1 MSAPATVAKHV
12 VRFGLFEANLTDGLL
27 TKSGTRIRLQ
37 GQPFK
42 ILTILLEHP
51 GEVVTRDELRLKLW
65 PGDTFVE
72 FDDGLNTAIRKLRA
86 ALSDSADNPRFIET
100 VPRRGYRF
108 IASVQDVAVPVAA
121 PASTPA
127 DVPSEPQENE
137 TARFPGQLRR
147 AVAPAAVGLIL
158 IALALLVINTRGIRN
173 KIFPDS
179 DSGPLRT
186 AVKPRR
192 SIAVLGFKNLSGKDD
207 EAWISTAL
215 SEMFSAELASGQ
227 QLRVIPGENVARMKL
242 DLSLPSAESY
252 AQDTLEKI
260 RKHLNTDMVVLGSY
274 LALGKDSSEKV
285 RIDLQLQDTRTGETV
300 AVVSRD
306 GTESDLGELVSQSGA
321 LLRQRLGI
329 GNVPADDAGWVL
341 ASVPTNSEAA
351 RFYAEG
357 LIKLQRFDA
366 LGARDLFQKAIA
378 VDPNHALSH
387 SALAESWS
395 ALGYDA
401 NAQAEAK
408 KAFELSANLPREER
422 LSIEG
427 RYKEFSHDLPAAIE
441 IYRTLTN
448 FFPDDLEYALRLA
461 NAQVSATAGNDAL
474 QTIAVMRKF
483 PEPINQDARIDLA
496 ESSAADALSDFPR
509 SQRAAIAAAAR
520 AQAQGSV
527 LLYAAAKMREAMA
540 SNYLG
545 DLDRAMAN
553 YAQARKLWIAGGNPR
568 SAAAALHGIAV
579 IQCNKG
585 NFIESHRSFE
595 AALAELRKLGAMREL
610 ASCTHNLGVLFTYQ
624 GDLQQAKQQFEEALR
639 MQRETRDD
647 RGVASDLDD
656 LGNVLMDLGD
666 LAGAMRVKQEAREVF
681 HRLGNKFGE
690 SVTLVNMGEVSFAQG
705 QLAAARSLF
714 EQSSAISQQTGEKRT
729 NGYAL
734 FGLAKVFMAEDRLVE
749 ARADAAESMSIREQT
764 KDQATIAES
773 RLQVARIALEQG
785 KIGEAEA
792 LAHQAGDVFDQ
803 QKAVSDG
810 AEAYAVLARALLAQ
824 GKIRDAQTA
833 ANRAVT
839 LAHQSGDVIAVFD
852 SNLAA
857 EDVAIQS
864 GRLEEAARSLESLR
878 AQAVRQGFGGFEL
891 EARLSLADLECRA
904 GNVTLGR
911 AHLLEVQ
918 KQARGNGFLLIAR
931 KAGALHSARS
941 SAAN

>member
-1 MSAPATVAKHV
+1 MPEVACKKV
-12 VRFGLFEANLTDGLL
+12 VRFGLFEANVTDGEL

-42 ILTILLEHP
+42 ILAILVERP
-51 GEVVTRDELRLKLW
+51 GEIITRDELRLNLW
-65 PGDTFVE
+65 PHNTFVE

-108 IASVQDVAVPVAA
+108 IASVQGCSVPATAPSPSPVDIPAEPQGDETSRLPGLHQRALAA
-121 PASTPA
+121 PI
-127 DVPSEPQENE
+127 
-137 TARFPGQLRR
+137 
-147 AVAPAAVGLIL
+147 AVGLIL
-158 IALALLVINTRGIRN
+158 VAVALLVINPRGIRN
-173 KIFPDS
+173 KIFPDPQS
-179 DSGPLRT
+179 VPPRT
-186 AVKPRR
+186 EVKPRR

-207 EAWISTAL
+207 EAWISIAL

-227 QLRVIPGENVARMKL
+227 QIRVIPGENVARMKL
-242 DLSLPSAESY
+242 DLSLPSADSY
-252 AQDTLEKI
+252 ARDTLGKI

-306 GTESDLGELVSQSGA
+306 GTESDLGELVSQSGS

-329 GNVPADDAGWVL
+329 GNVPADDAGRVL

-378 VDPNHALSH
+378 IDPNHALSH

-401 NAQAEAK
+401 NSQAEAK

-474 QTIAVMRKF
+474 QTIALMRKF

-496 ESSAADALSDFPR
+496 ESSAADALSDFLR
-509 SQRAAIAAAAR
+509 SQRAAAAAA
-520 AQAQGSV
+520 AHAEAEGSV
-527 LLYAAAKMREAMA
+527 LLLAAAKMKEAGA
-540 SNYLG
+540 FSHLG
-545 DLDRAMAN
+545 DLDRSMAN
-553 YAQARKLWIAGGNPR
+553 YVQARKLWIAGGNPR
-568 SAAAALHGIAV
+568 GAAAALHGIAFV
-579 IQCNKG
+579 QCDKG
-585 NFIESHRSFE
+585 DFVESRKSFDT
-595 AALAELRKLGAMREL
+595 ALAELRRLGAMREL

-639 MQRETRDD
+639 IQRETRDD

-666 LAGAMRVKQEAREVF
+666 LAGAMRVKEEARDVF
-681 HRLGNKFGE
+681 HRLDNKFGE
-690 SVTLVNMGEVSFAQG
+690 SVTLYNMGEVSFAQG
-705 QLAAARSLF
+705 QLAAARDLF
-714 EQSSAISQQTGEKRT
+714 GQSRAISQQTGEKRMHA
-729 NGYAL
+729 YAL
-734 FGLAKVFMAEDRLVE
+734 LGLSQVLMAQDRLAD
-749 ARADAAESMSIREQT
+749 ARAHAEESITIREQT
-764 KDQATIAES
+764 KSQATIAES
-773 RLQVARIALEQG
+773 RLQLAKIAFEQG
-785 KIGEAEA
+785 KIAEAEL
-792 LAHQAGDVFDQ
+792 LARQASDVFDQ
-803 QKAVSDG
+803 QKAISDG
-810 AEAYAVLARALLAQ
+810 GESYAVLSRALLSQ
-824 GKIRDAQTA
+824 GKIRDAQAA
-833 ANRAVT
+833 ANRALT
-839 LAHQSGDVIAVFD
+839 LAHQSGDMIAVFE

-857 EDVAIQS
+857 QAVAIRS
-864 GRLEEAARSLESLR
+864 GRLQDAARILESLR
-878 AQAVRQGFGGFEL
+878 AQAVRQGFGRFEL
-891 EARLSLADLECRA
+891 EARLSLAALECRA
-904 GNVTLGR
+904 GNVTVGC

-918 KQARGNGFLLIAR
+918 KQARSKGFLLIAR
-931 KAGALHSARS
+931 KAGALQSGRS